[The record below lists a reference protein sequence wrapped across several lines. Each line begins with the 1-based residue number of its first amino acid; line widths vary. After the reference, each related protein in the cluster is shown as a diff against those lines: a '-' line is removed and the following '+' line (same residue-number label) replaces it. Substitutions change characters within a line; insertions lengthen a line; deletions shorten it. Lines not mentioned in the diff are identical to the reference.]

1 MLEDAEIMDRSDG
14 PLDADG
20 PGPTPSKEERSSLWA
35 LMALGFLA
43 ILLIWIIL
51 GVWRYLQVLGYG
63 AP

>member
-1 MLEDAEIMDRSDG
+1 MDRPDD
-14 PLDADG
+14 LTAADVG
-20 PGPTPSKEERSSLWA
+20 STPVEEKRSSPWA
-35 LMALGFLA
+35 LVALGFLA